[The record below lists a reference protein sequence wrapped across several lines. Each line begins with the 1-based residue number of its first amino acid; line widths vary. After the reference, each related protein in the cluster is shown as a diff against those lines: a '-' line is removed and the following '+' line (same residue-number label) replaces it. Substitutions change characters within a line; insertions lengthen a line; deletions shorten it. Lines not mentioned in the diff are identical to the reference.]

1 MWMRHLRNLRMNRLI
16 FVTLMLLL
24 LSCHSSTGGKVVSKK
39 HTNAYNMQMWQRGN
53 KNSIH
58 VPSEYIVSVDINGV
72 IMDFTITQAEYNKT
86 HIGDYYL
93 LTK

>member
-1 MWMRHLRNLRMNRLI
+1 
-16 FVTLMLLL
+16 
-24 LSCHSSTGGKVVSKK
+24 
-39 HTNAYNMQMWQRGN
+39 MQMWQRGN

-58 VPSEYIVSVDINGV
+58 IPSEYIVSVDINGV

-86 HIGDYYL
+86 HVGDYYY